1 MFHQGDRCA
10 IRLQQTA
17 SHLHATAH
25 RSQSCQLD
33 AGSPTCTGYTGE
45 RVHFDFQPPCCTVGA
60 AASATSLSETTLDFI
75 EADVVAQTEIL
86 YDET

>member
-1 MFHQGDRCA
+1 M
-10 IRLQQTA
+10 
-17 SHLHATAH
+17 
-25 RSQSCQLD
+25 
-33 AGSPTCTGYTGE
+33 
-45 RVHFDFQPPCCTVGA
+45 HFDFQPPCCTVGA